1 MDDAALARCLGRFE
15 RRGCG
20 AWTRARSRA
29 CPSPR
34 PAGSRRSELAAQSPA
49 RLTAAM
55 RARRIAR
62 RSRRRGELA
71 ARLALLAL
79 VALSRLARASD
90 EADASVLV
98 TVSACAPAAPS
109 GALPAAGVR
118 VADANARA
126 DETDPRPLLDD
137 DRRPSPFATPSAV
150 LLRVAPW
157 VGGGAQVTLGVNWWN
172 PAGSPAPSPA
182 PAPRPT
188 GRAVRPASSS
198 PPSSHDPTS
207 ASSSPKRLRVDPSPA
222 VRIRTGARFGV
233 GMTAIVLAATRSR
246 SSSLAALDA
255 AEAFLAAL
263 PSTELASVW
272 ILSLAPR
279 PILVSDFRRLD
290 RGGASHVRARLRE
303 VRDALEGRKPATETD
318 PERATNLFATNVSSP
333 TRATRTSALAS
344 TLDAAAPRGATSA
357 RARVR
362 QGALASVLA
371 EIARVRNDAE
381 GPAARDVVVV
391 APRRFDVG
399 AANRAASDR
408 VDATRGGGRWALSWL
423 VRGGGDAVRLD
434 AEAGPE
440 RGGPPAVLT
449 IRAGWSEG
457 GARRLAA
464 TILERRENVV
474 RVGVCPRSREAADT
488 ADTDA
493 SASFAFSF
501 EVPTTSEGGP
511 SAAAGGVERDANVT
525 VLGGARAV
533 SGRAFA
539 AEENQSKNA
548 RRDARRR
555 IACRAPRPDPG
566 PASHLGGSA
575 TACDARAAARD
586 AFPYPDAVFL
596 TMTPTQRAAFDAR
609 RAFHRGTWEEML
621 WAKTDMELG
630 VRLGE
635 ASAAIPA
642 TARFRGVS
650 SFRDCERRKSLR
662 VNLEGGDARRLARG
676 AASDEFLLV
685 SMCYDDRYVKTK
697 LVASLASEVG
707 LFPHESAY
715 VRVLVENPGAEKED
729 SRWENE
735 GLYLLMDDPV
745 ASLERQKARL
755 GAVVRRRN
763 DAKRATEPVKGE
775 PDVKRPKSLPGRKAT
790 LRRYDDVALVA
801 GSCDV
806 SEAGACRAALD
817 ERLDVEQY
825 LTWMALMTFVESGD
839 YVDEAWF
846 FASSELELAPGSGED
861 AEREGRRDRLR
872 FETHQ
877 WDQDDAFQP
886 CHHDGENALADPR
899 GLLHCAEADV
909 DRVLLR
915 DGAVYAS
922 YVDALERLLR
932 EDLAPAVVARVA
944 ETQARQIER
953 ALADDETAEGLEEL
967 IAANPEART
976 RRGALED
983 IEGSLGFYAWS
994 LEQRRRELLRRV
1006 AAYRDE
1012 EEANQNIRTEPDG
1025 GGRSARTSEPM
1036 RALVASGDLE
1046 LRASLRAF
1054 AYDANATQELVARN
1068 VVVRNRGKHTL
1079 RLGGRRGLVVS
1090 VVLRF
1095 DRDVVYEGKPYAAEP
1110 EEFRAACWRDAYRA
1124 DDVAT
1129 ARATDT
1135 DGGEGGGRTT
1145 PAKICQT
1152 NAAVFAPGGFAA
1164 EAVRFPVRL
1173 AVRVGKRA
1181 LVVRVLGAS
1190 PNVTA
1195 TGDDAGSRTADD
1207 SARAVALP
1215 PGRSLALG
1223 KISLH
1228 HAHWLPFADA
1238 GIASVDR
1245 DGEPLVRLLARER

>member
-1 MDDAALARCLGRFE
+1 MLRFFFPECPTTSTSDTLGHPRTRRARCLRGWFGRS
-15 RRGCG
+15 RGRCG
-20 AWTRARSRA
+20 ARSLSGTLRTAGPWSLDQGAFARVSV
-29 CPSPR
+29 
-34 PAGSRRSELAAQSPA
+34 PAARGVAQI
-49 RLTAAM
+49 
-55 RARRIAR
+55 RARRAVARSPHRGDARARVAR

-126 DETDPRPLLDD
+126 DATDPRPRLRD
-137 DRRPSPFATPSAV
+137 DRRPSPFATLSAV

-344 TLDAAAPRGATSA
+344 TLDAAAPRGAASA

-381 GPAARDVVVV
+381 GPARATSSLV

-440 RGGPPAVLT
+440 RGGASAVLT

-474 RVGVCPRSREAADT
+474 RVGVCPQSREAADA
-488 ADTDA
+488 ADADA

-525 VLGGARAV
+525 VLGRARGFGARV
-533 SGRAFA
+533 RRGGKPK
-539 AEENQSKNA
+539 QNA

-697 LVASLASEVG
+697 LGASLASEVG

-763 DAKRATEPVKGE
+763 DASATEPVKGE

-801 GSCDV
+801 GWCDV
-806 SEAGACRAALD
+806 SEAGACRAAWTSAS
-817 ERLDVEQY
+817 
-825 LTWMALMTFVESGD
+825 TW
-839 YVDEAWF
+839 
-846 FASSELELAPGSGED
+846 SS
-861 AEREGRRDRLR
+861 
-872 FETHQ
+872 T
-877 WDQDDAFQP
+877 
-886 CHHDGENALADPR
+886 
-899 GLLHCAEADV
+899 
-909 DRVLLR
+909 
-915 DGAVYAS
+915 
-922 YVDALERLLR
+922 
-932 EDLAPAVVARVA
+932 
-944 ETQARQIER
+944 
-953 ALADDETAEGLEEL
+953 
-967 IAANPEART
+967 
-976 RRGALED
+976 
-983 IEGSLGFYAWS
+983 
-994 LEQRRRELLRRV
+994 
-1006 AAYRDE
+1006 
-1012 EEANQNIRTEPDG
+1012 
-1025 GGRSARTSEPM
+1025 
-1036 RALVASGDLE
+1036 
-1046 LRASLRAF
+1046 
-1054 AYDANATQELVARN
+1054 
-1068 VVVRNRGKHTL
+1068 
-1079 RLGGRRGLVVS
+1079 
-1090 VVLRF
+1090 
-1095 DRDVVYEGKPYAAEP
+1095 
-1110 EEFRAACWRDAYRA
+1110 
-1124 DDVAT
+1124 
-1129 ARATDT
+1129 
-1135 DGGEGGGRTT
+1135 
-1145 PAKICQT
+1145 
-1152 NAAVFAPGGFAA
+1152 
-1164 EAVRFPVRL
+1164 
-1173 AVRVGKRA
+1173 
-1181 LVVRVLGAS
+1181 
-1190 PNVTA
+1190 
-1195 TGDDAGSRTADD
+1195 
-1207 SARAVALP
+1207 
-1215 PGRSLALG
+1215 
-1223 KISLH
+1223 
-1228 HAHWLPFADA
+1228 
-1238 GIASVDR
+1238 
-1245 DGEPLVRLLARER
+1245 